1 MRSVAMPITDE
12 IFYVLKKDVANIQV
26 DMMKS
31 LAMQY
36 FKDGQLSLGLSAKMA
51 GMPKN
56 DFVEF
61 LGRNSVDIY
70 QYTDDEL
77 QDEFD
82 LVDRIVFN
90 TKMCS

>member
-1 MRSVAMPITDE
+1 MRTVAIPITDE
-12 IFYVLKKDVANIQV
+12 VFYVLKKDVANIQF

-36 FKDGQLSLGLSAKMA
+36 FKEGRLSLGLSAKVA

-61 LGRNSVDIY
+61 LGRNNIDIY
-70 QYTDDEL
+70 QYTNDEL
-77 QDEFD
+77 QEEFD
-82 LVDRIVFN
+82 LVDRIAEGLN
-90 TKMCS
+90 